1 MKSQSR
7 TFVITLTIP
16 KRLSNL
22 MESFFGVIT
31 EGVYALGFKEIEEE
45 SFEHEETTSQVY
57 EHKRTGSR
65 INFIEKL

>member
-31 EGVYALGFKEIEEE
+31 EGIYALGFKEMEEE
-45 SFEHEETTSQVY
+45 GFEDEDTTGQVY
-57 EHKRTGSR
+57 EHRRTGSR
-65 INFIEKL
+65 INLIEKL